1 MQSDVR
7 PCPTTQVAAIYREAS
22 ESIIADYVPPAEA
35 AAADA
40 AADAKASAAAAAGN
54 AGESTEEEAA
64 AEPAEDDL
72 AAAEAALWGF
82 LAERSAARPELFMV
96 CIGLRAALS

>member
-35 AAADA
+35 AAAD
-40 AADAKASAAAAAGN
+40 ADAKASAAAAAGN